1 MEIKEITLKNF
12 RSYENCF
19 LKFDKGL
26 NIISG
31 KNASGKTNILEAVFM
46 CAIGKSVRAVRD
58 KELIKWGKEGFSVKL
73 IASKRNI
80 EHTVEIKYSQE
91 GKKIS
96 VDGIPLLRTGELIG
110 FFNAVYFSPD
120 EIAVIKRSP
129 QERRRFMDICLCQ
142 QNKNYFYS
150 LTKYNKIL
158 AQRNK
163 QLKEGC
169 SGESLYIWDVQLAKE
184 GSFIVKERKNFID
197 AVKIFAKEKHSAL
210 SADTENLEI
219 ELDSPYCCDKPEE
232 EILKRL
238 NESIQK
244 DLIFKYTTEGIQKD
258 DISIKING
266 IDLRKYGSQGQQ
278 RGATLSLK
286 LAEIEYLKSQT
297 GESPVVL
304 LDDVLSELDDERK
317 RALLNETSKIQCIIS
332 CTEFEEF
339 KDIPHKLFLAEK
351 TENSSNIKPV

>member
-1 MEIKEITLKNF
+1 MEIKELTLKNF
-12 RSYENCF
+12 RSYEECF

-31 KNASGKTNILEAVFM
+31 KNASGKTNILESVFM
-46 CAIGKSVRAVRD
+46 CAIGKSVRAARD
-58 KELIKWGKEGFSVKL
+58 KEIIKWGKESFTVKL
-73 IASKRNI
+73 VVEKRNTT
-80 EHTVEIKYSQE
+80 HTIEIKYSAE
-91 GKKIS
+91 GKKIF
-96 VDGIPLLRTGELIG
+96 VDKIPLLRTGELIG

-150 LTKYNKIL
+150 LTRYNKVL

-169 SGESLYIWDVQLAKE
+169 GKDSLFIWDAQLAKE
-184 GSFIVKERKNFID
+184 GEYIVKERKNFIES
-197 AVKIFAKEKHSAL
+197 VKNFAREKHL
-210 SADTENLEI
+210 SLSENAEILEI
-219 ELDSPYCCDKPEE
+219 ELDSPYICSKPYD
-232 EILKRL
+232 EIMRRL
-238 NESIQK
+238 QESVQK
-244 DLIFKYTTEGIQKD
+244 DMIFKYTTEGIQKD

-266 IDLRKYGSQGQQ
+266 TDLRKYGSQGQQ

-286 LAEIEYLKSQT
+286 LAEIEYLKKET

-304 LDDVLSELDDERK
+304 LDDVLSELDEDRK
-317 RALLNETSKIQCIIS
+317 RALLEETSKIQCLLS
-332 CTEFEEF
+332 CTEFEEY
-339 KDIPHKLFLAEK
+339 KDIPNRHFLAEK
-351 TENSSNIKPV
+351 KEESSFIKVL